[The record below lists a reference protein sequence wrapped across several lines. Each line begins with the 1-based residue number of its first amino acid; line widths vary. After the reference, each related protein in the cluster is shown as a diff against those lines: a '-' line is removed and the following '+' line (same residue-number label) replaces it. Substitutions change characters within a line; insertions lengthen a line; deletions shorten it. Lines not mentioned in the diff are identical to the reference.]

1 MRALRL
7 LADDLTGALDTAAA
21 FAARIGPLPVF
32 PPGHL
37 PARLPARLPRG
48 AAIAT
53 GLREQP
59 ERAAAQAMRSLA
71 SFLAPRPAT
80 LSFLKLDSLLRGHP
94 TIEIAACI
102 RAAPARPCIVAPA
115 FPLYRRLT
123 RLGRQ
128 YVCDSEE
135 PRLTGADLPAGLV
148 AAGVALTLV
157 NPGDPVPPG
166 ASLWDA
172 ETEADLCHIAE
183 AGVARGAPILWCG
196 SAGLAQALA
205 GPSAPLASPLA
216 LPLLG
221 LFGSNHPAT
230 TAQLAA
236 CSGHVHRLSGGE
248 PEGIG
253 AVRSR
258 LGAGGIALTTFALP
272 PGISRSSAARRI
284 ADALARLLP
293 ALPRPASLLVVG
305 GETLAAVC
313 AALGTHHLEVSGAL
327 APGVPCSHLMGGLWD
342 GLDLVSK
349 SGAFGEPGLLATLLA
364 GAAHDR

>member
-1 MRALRL
+1 MFALRL

-21 FAARIGPLPVF
+21 FAVRAGPIPVF

-37 PARLPARLPRG
+37 PLRLPRS

-53 GLREQP
+53 GLRERP
-59 ERAAAQAMRSLA
+59 ERAAGDAMRSLA
-71 SFLAPRPAT
+71 SVLAPRPAS
-80 LSFLKLDSLLRGHP
+80 LSYLKLDSLLRGHP
-94 TIEIAACI
+94 AIEIAACV
-102 RAAPARPCIVAPA
+102 RAAPGRACIVAPA
-115 FPLYRRLT
+115 FPLYRRVT
-123 RLGRQ
+123 RRGRQ
-128 YVCDSEE
+128 YACDSEE
-135 PRLTGADLPAGLV
+135 PRLTGADLPAGLA
-148 AAGVALTLV
+148 AAGVALSLV
-157 NPGDPVPPG
+157 NPGDPLPPG

-205 GPSAPLASPLA
+205 GPFAPLPSPLA

-236 CSGHVHRLSGGE
+236 CLGHVHHLSDGG

-272 PGISRSSAARRI
+272 PGISRAIAARRI
-284 ADALARLLP
+284 AKALAALLP

-313 AALGTHHLEVSGAL
+313 AALRTHHLEVRGAL

-349 SGAFGEPGLLATLLA
+349 SGAFGGPGLLAGLIA
-364 GAAHDR
+364 GAAHNR

>member
-1 MRALRL
+1 MRAFRL

-21 FAARIGPLPVF
+21 FASRAGPLPVF

-37 PARLPARLPRG
+37 PRHPPPS

-59 ERAAAQAMRSLA
+59 EGAAVHAMRSLA
-71 SFLAPRPAT
+71 SLLAPRPAT
-80 LSFLKLDSLLRGHP
+80 LSYLKLDSLLRGHP
-94 TIEIAACI
+94 AIEIAACI
-102 RAAPARPCIVAPA
+102 RAVPARPCIIAPA
-115 FPLYRRLT
+115 FPLYRRVT
-123 RLGRQ
+123 RHGRQ
-128 YVCDSEE
+128 YACDGGQ
-135 PRLTGADLPAGLV
+135 PRLTGADLPACLA
-148 AAGVALTLV
+148 AAGVALSLV
-157 NPGDPVPPG
+157 SPGDPVPPG

-172 ETEADLCHIAE
+172 ETEADLCRIAE
-183 AGVARGAPILWCG
+183 AGRACGAPVLWCG

-221 LFGSNHPAT
+221 LFGSDHPAT
-230 TAQLAA
+230 TAQLAT
-236 CSGHVHRLSGGE
+236 CSGHVHRLSGDG

-272 PGISRSSAARRI
+272 PGISRAIAARRI
-284 ADALARLLP
+284 AGTLARLLP
-293 ALPRPASLLVVG
+293 ALPRPASLLVAG

-313 AALGTHHLEVSGAL
+313 AALGTHHLEVRGAL
-327 APGVPCSHLMGGLWD
+327 VPGVPCSRLMGGLWD

-349 SGAFGEPGLLATLLA
+349 SGAFGGPGLLATLISA
-364 GAAHDR
+364 